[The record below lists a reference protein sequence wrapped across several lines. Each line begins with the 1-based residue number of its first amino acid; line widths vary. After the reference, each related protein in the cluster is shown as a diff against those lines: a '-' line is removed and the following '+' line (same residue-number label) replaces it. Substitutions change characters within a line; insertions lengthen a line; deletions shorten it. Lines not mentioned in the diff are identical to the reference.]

1 MNISYNWL
9 RELTGT
15 SLGPREAA
23 DLLTRLG
30 LAVEVVHEAG
40 DDFVLEIDLTSN
52 RPDCLSHLGV
62 AREVA
67 AAERSQVL
75 LPAGAP
81 SKLEG
86 RAESFT
92 SVEIRDADLCPR
104 YAGRVVRGVTIR
116 PSPDWLVK
124 RLEAIG

>member
-9 RELTGT
+9 RELTGVT
-15 SLGPREAA
+15 LAPKELAER
-23 DLLTRLG
+23 LTMLG

-62 AREVA
+62 SREVVTA
-67 AAERSQVL
+67 LGGRVLIAEAQ
-75 LPAGAP
+75 P
-81 SKLEG
+81 SRMEG
-86 RAESFT
+86 RAASYT
-92 SVEIRDADLCPR
+92 AVEIVDADLCPR
-104 YAGRVVRGVTIR
+104 YAARVVRGVTIK

-124 RLEAIG
+124 RLEVI